1 MKFSII
7 IPIYNAEKYLEKCLD
22 SVVNQ
27 TYNNYEL
34 ILVND
39 GSTDKSQ
46 KIIER
51 FSKKYDNI
59 IFFSQKNSGQSAA
72 RNFALSKAKGDYIIF
87 LDADDYL
94 DLKLLE
100 ILNEYLLKYTN
111 IDVLRFQAN
120 IVDENFQI
128 INKIKFHE
136 FDNKTGEDAFGFFVE
151 EDVFDTPCF
160 YTYNLKFWKKHKF
173 KFCEG
178 RVHEDFGLIPQIIL
192 LSNKIS
198 SINFYGYNYVKNPE
212 STTNVCS
219 KEKVLKRVYD
229 MLFHYDVL
237 YNFIMNNKKV
247 SENTKKIFISF
258 LANAI
263 ISKSR
268 ELNDSDLNNYIV
280 ELKKR
285 KVNKKLL
292 ANSFPRVLK
301 KILITL
307 NIKFYIKKFVK
318 NR

>member
-7 IPIYNAEKYLEKCLD
+7 IPIYNAEKYLKKCLE
-22 SVVNQ
+22 SVINQ

-46 KIIER
+46 DIIQE
-51 FSKKYDNI
+51 FSEKYNNI
-59 IFFSQKNSGQSAA
+59 TTFYQKNSGQSVA
-72 RNFALSKAKGDYIIF
+72 RNFALEKVQGDYIIF
-87 LDADDYL
+87 LDSDDYL
-94 DLKLLE
+94 ELNLLKT
-100 ILNEYLLKYTN
+100 LNEYLLKYSN
-111 IDVLRFQAN
+111 IEVLRFQAN
-120 IVDENFQI
+120 IVNEKNEI

-136 FDNKTGEDAFGFFVE
+136 FDNVTGEEAFCFFVE

-160 YTYNLKFWKKHKF
+160 YTYNSNFWKKHKF

-178 RVHEDFGLIPQIIL
+178 KVHEDFGLIPKIIL
-192 LSNKIS
+192 LSNNIS
-198 SINFYGYNYVKNPE
+198 SISFFGYNYVKNPE
-212 STTNVCS
+212 STTNTCS

-229 MLFHYDVL
+229 MLFHYDTL
-237 YNFIMNNKKV
+237 YNFITSNKKI
-247 SENTKKIFISF
+247 TKKTKKFFISF
-258 LANAI
+258 LANGI
-263 ISKSR
+263 ILKAR
-268 ELNDSDLNNYIV
+268 ELNDSDLDNYII

-292 ANSFPRVLK
+292 SNSLSRLLK

-307 NIKFYIKKFVK
+307 NIKFYIQKIVK